1 RSLSFLHIVSSGA
14 GVRWHR
20 SGFALYWRAISRARR
35 LLGRKRISKE
45 VRELIFRMVV
55 ENPRWGAPRIHGEL
69 LMLGFD
75 VSERSISRWM
85 QRAPRDPEPATT
97 TRTGP
102 ILAWTSKLRPA
113 EFNPCSGGLSFLD
126 PDWVACITAT
136 IEQRNLRVVYFAIS
150 SFPV

>member
-1 RSLSFLHIVSSGA
+1 MS
-14 GVRWHR
+14 
-20 SGFALYWRAISRARR
+20 
-35 LLGRKRISKE
+35 
-45 VRELIFRMVV
+45 
-55 ENPRWGAPRIHGEL
+55 
-69 LMLGFD
+69 
-75 VSERSISRWM
+75 
-85 QRAPRDPEPATT
+85 ATT

-150 SFPV
+150 SFPVVHGGEPGRTMFSAAQIRTGWSLLRFDRHRGSGCPLTPATPPCVRVRTRRFDWLR